1 MQELKLTI
9 HNNTKGLSMRYAVM
23 MLIAAMMVACQ
34 SSTNGPA
41 SLKTSKDTLSYSL
54 GLQMGENFK
63 LGADEIDMDAFM
75 KGFRDGMDDKENL
88 LDKTQMNESVSKFQQ
103 TMRVKFNENQK
114 KLAEEN
120 LSKGEAFLA
129 ENKNKEGV
137 VTLPSGLQYKVIQAG
152 SGPSPK
158 ATDQVTVHYRG
169 KLLDGTQFDSSF
181 DRGQPATFGVNQVI
195 KGWTEALQLMQPGAK
210 WELYIPA
217 ELAYGSR
224 GAGHAIPPNSTL
236 VFEVELLE
244 IK

>member
-1 MQELKLTI
+1 
-9 HNNTKGLSMRYAVM
+9 MRYAVM

-34 SSTNGPA
+34 SSSSGPA
-41 SLKTSKDTLSYSL
+41 SLKTSKDSLSYSL

-63 LGADEIDMDAFM
+63 LGADEIELDAFM
-75 KGFRDGMDDKENL
+75 KGFRDGLDDQENL
-88 LDKTQMNESVSKFQQ
+88 LDKARMSANINKFQQ
-103 TMRVKFNENQK
+103 VMRMKFNENQR

-120 LSKGEAFLA
+120 LAKGEAFLA

-152 SGPSPK
+152 SGPFPK
-158 ATDQVTVHYRG
+158 ATDSVTVHYRG

-181 DRGQPATFGVNQVI
+181 DRGQPVTFGVNQVI
-195 KGWTEALQLMQPGAK
+195 RGWIEALQLMQPGAK

-236 VFEVELLE
+236 IFEVELLE